1 MRPVECFA
9 RAHAGLVAIVSVAK
23 AGCIACHGIAL
34 QYCLLPSMGTYIRA
48 RLTADRPEIL
58 LTSDCFQ
65 PGVVDG
71 AYQSARLDGTGR
83 QLIHGQSAGVP
94 LLQVGG
100 GAQSDAGCRLA
111 SPRARTESGLIFADF
126 GGFS

>member
-1 MRPVECFA
+1 
-9 RAHAGLVAIVSVAK
+9 
-23 AGCIACHGIAL
+23 
-34 QYCLLPSMGTYIRA
+34 MGIRA

-58 LTSDCFQ
+58 LTYDCFER
-65 PGVVDG
+65 VFHL
-71 AYQSARLDGTGR
+71 ARLDAASR

-94 LLQVGG
+94 LLQASG

-126 GGFS
+126 EGFS